1 MGASCYQKCFVALF
15 ANAHPD
21 AVVNNYGLGGTR
33 IASQRVPSSIP
44 QHDRDFIKRV
54 DEMDER
60 ADLVCV
66 FGGTN
71 DYGHGD
77 APFGQ
82 FGDETPDTFCGALRC
97 LTIKLLEKYSDKRVV
112 FFTPLH
118 RITEHVGAPISPDH
132 KILEEYVKEIRRNAD
147 YFSIPVLDLWAI
159 SGMQPKVPAINKT
172 YFVDGIHPNDYGYE
186 RLFHIVNNFIENL

>member
-1 MGASCYQKCFVALF
+1 MKINGKVFNFLGDSITESVGASCYQKCFVALF

-33 IASQRVPSSIP
+33 IAPQRVPSSIP

-82 FGDETPDTFCGALRC
+82 FGDETLVC
-97 LTIKLLEKYSDKRVV
+97 LTKK
-112 FFTPLH
+112 
-118 RITEHVGAPISPDH
+118 
-132 KILEEYVKEIRRNAD
+132 
-147 YFSIPVLDLWAI
+147 
-159 SGMQPKVPAINKT
+159 
-172 YFVDGIHPNDYGYE
+172 
-186 RLFHIVNNFIENL
+186 